1 MVKDNPIPLILPLQC
16 LGQKPEIQIV
26 EGDTLNFDRLL
37 LNQSMQKQIRIKN
50 VSAIPIKWKLRD
62 YEQLSEEFSVQN
74 TFGELKP
81 LQETL
86 ILVNFQALKQAKFQH

>member
-1 MVKDNPIPLILPLQC
+1 MIKDNPIPLILPVQC

-26 EGDTLNFDRLL
+26 EGEALTFDRLL
-37 LNQSMQKQIRIKN
+37 LNQQVQKQVRIKN

-62 YEQLSEEFSVQN
+62 HEQLSEEFSVQN

-81 LQETL
+81 L
-86 ILVNFQALKQAKFQH
+86 